1 MVLMTCS
8 TSPVT
13 GLSRF
18 VALER
23 STTAP
28 TSAFQGTALSFAGSA
43 SSAGSAVGAA
53 RVHAG
58 SVALADALPGP
69 VLRDAPV

>member
-28 TSAFQGTALSFAGSA
+28 TSAYQGTALPFAGSA
-43 SSAGSAVGAA
+43 GSALGAA

-58 SVALADALPGP
+58 CVALADAFPGP
-69 VLRDAPV
+69 VPRDAPV